1 MTLLGKIFT
10 GLVFALSLMFL
21 ALAVAVNATHVNW
34 RDEVLKP
41 TTGLKSL
48 VDQSNRAKKELQEQL
63 EKTKVELSQEQ
74 AARRTTLAALQTQL
88 DQYLAQLQ
96 QSVAE
101 VQRLESQYTELT
113 QTVKNKTERLSA
125 TTQQN
130 EQLKEQLNK
139 ARADF
144 DAQFAKATQ
153 LTDQL
158 NTIRGTLQGLEER
171 NQQLAGQ
178 VSKFKEVTDAYGI
191 NVDDPVDRSPPE
203 VNGEV
208 LAVDSN
214 RLVEISL
221 GFDDG
226 LREGHVLEV
235 SRGGQYLGRVLVRKT
250 EPNRAAAE
258 ILREYRQGMIKKGDR
273 VDTVIQ

>member
-41 TTGLKSL
+41 NTGLKSM
-48 VDQSNRAKKELQEQL
+48 VEQASRARVELQQQL
-63 EKTKVELSQEQ
+63 EKTRVELSQEQ

-113 QTVKNKTERLSA
+113 QTVKNKTERLAA

-130 EQLKEQLNK
+130 EQLKEQLNA
-139 ARADF
+139 ARTNF
-144 DAQFAKATQ
+144 DAQFAKATK
-153 LTDQL
+153 LTDEL
-158 NTIRGTLQGLEER
+158 NTLRGTLQGIEER
-171 NQQLAGQ
+171 NQQLAAQ
-178 VSKFKEVTDAYGI
+178 VSRFKEVTDAYGI
-191 NVDDPVDRSPPE
+191 NVDDPIDRSPPD

-221 GFDDG
+221 GYDDG
-226 LREGHVLEV
+226 LREGHLLEV

-258 ILREYRQGMIKKGDR
+258 ILREYRQGLIKKGDR
-273 VDTVIQ
+273 VDTIIE